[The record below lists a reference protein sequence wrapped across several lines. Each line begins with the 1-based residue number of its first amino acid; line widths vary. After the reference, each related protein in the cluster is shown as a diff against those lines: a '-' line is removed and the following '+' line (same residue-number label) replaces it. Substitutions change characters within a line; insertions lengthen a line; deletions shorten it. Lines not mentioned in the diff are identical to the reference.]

1 MWWCAQDNGEKAE
14 TELSTR
20 VKVLSRRTGS
30 QDETLRPA
38 RRRSSSQQEVS
49 AKPGLRCLFPRIQRT
64 NRSGRPVGY
73 HLFDDTA
80 LCIVWQESHRY
91 LKGQRSQGWLASAA
105 SVSVWFQIIVCALS
119 LGQSIL
125 RACEW
130 SEYQSAVNKKCHL
143 HFFNWKQTQCYW
155 SLITCL
161 NKVFTGVWS

>member
-1 MWWCAQDNGEKAE
+1 MFRTMGEKAE

-73 HLFDDTA
+73 HLFDDTVPSA
-80 LCIVWQESHRY
+80 SFDRNRIV
-91 LKGQRSQGWLASAA
+91 
-105 SVSVWFQIIVCALS
+105 
-119 LGQSIL
+119 
-125 RACEW
+125 
-130 SEYQSAVNKKCHL
+130 
-143 HFFNWKQTQCYW
+143 T
-155 SLITCL
+155 
-161 NKVFTGVWS
+161 